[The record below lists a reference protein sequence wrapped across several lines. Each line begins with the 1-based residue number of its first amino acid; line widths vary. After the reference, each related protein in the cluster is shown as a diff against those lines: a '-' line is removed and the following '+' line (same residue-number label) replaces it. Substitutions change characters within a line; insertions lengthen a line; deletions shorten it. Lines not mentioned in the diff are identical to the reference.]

1 MGRVEVSRRAR
12 HIQGRQTRWA
22 SKTTRASRASQ
33 AEIREKE
40 GIDKRQAERDEW
52 SEVAA
57 VRVGRPQPQ
66 LSG

>member
-12 HIQGRQTRWA
+12 HIQGRQTRRDGL
-22 SKTTRASRASQ
+22 TRASRASQ

>member
-1 MGRVEVSRRAR
+1 MPGTYRDDRRD
-12 HIQGRQTRWA
+12 GL
-22 SKTTRASRASQ
+22 TRASRASQ

-57 VRVGRPQPQ
+57 VRVGQPQPQ